1 MKVSSIVSSLTIGF
15 LSASAHGAVV
25 FDGTNSLISSN
36 GITSLSS
43 NGQAM
48 GFVMPADS
56 NYSLTSIELSLGG
69 IADEGVEA
77 PSITVWSNDTVS
89 PSTPVGTLLTT
100 LTLSGTFADGVN
112 TFTSSGFTL
121 DAGATYWLVIRNT
134 GDNFTYRVGMGVAAS
149 GTSPGR
155 VHSDTATDVDPST
168 WDAKT
173 PKGHIG
179 VKINAS
185 AVPEPSTAGLGL
197 LACLAFL
204 RRKRI

>member
-1 MKVSSIVSSLTIGF
+1 MRVSSFVFFLVIGF
-15 LSASAHGAVV
+15 IPASAHGAVI

-36 GITSLSS
+36 SITSVPN
-43 NGQAM
+43 NGLAM

-56 NYSLTSIELSLGG
+56 NYSLTNIELLLGG
-69 IADEGVEA
+69 IADEGVES

-89 PSTPVGTLLTT
+89 PSTPVGTLLAT
-100 LTLSGTFADGVN
+100 LTLSGTLADGMN
-112 TFTSSGFTL
+112 TFTSSGFPL

-134 GDNFTYRVGMGVAAS
+134 GDSFTYRNGMGVQAV

-155 VHSDTATDVDPST
+155 VHSDTPSDVDPDT
-168 WDAKT
+168 WDAKI
-173 PKGHIG
+173 PKGRIG
-179 VKINAS
+179 VKINAD

-197 LACLAFL
+197 LACLVFF